1 MILNYYSKGNPQ
13 DPVVVFLHGSASD
26 ATVWLNELNIVASRG
41 YYCIAIDL
49 RGHGQTRLMQQPKEQ
64 VKIDIDSH
72 VHDVIETLTSMNILP
87 KRKISIVT
95 HSFGGIVAVNLG
107 DKFPDLVERQVLVC
121 LPPKLVSPTKDFL
134 KILLGKPIDII
145 QQNLDFVRKVIL
157 RPRYMSSIMTNAQ
170 VLREIYKHVRAWS
183 AFRRMSKS
191 KYKGPIYLAAGR
203 FDLVAPAPLVYRLS
217 LALKNASFELF
228 KWSGHALMEDEPE
241 KFISWLINAISSE
254 EVKKTDS
261 EKPEEEVSKEKA

>member
-1 MILNYYSKGNPQ
+1 MILNYYSKGDPK

-41 YYCIAIDL
+41 YYCLAFDL
-49 RGHGQTRLMQQPKEQ
+49 RGHGKTRLMQQPKAH

-72 VHDVIETLTSMNILP
+72 VHDVIETLTSMDILP

-95 HSFGGIVAVNLG
+95 HSFGGLVAIDLA
-107 DKFPDLVERQVLVC
+107 DKFPDLVEKQILVC
-121 LPPKLVSPTKDFL
+121 LPPKLVSPVKDFL
-134 KILLGKPIDII
+134 QVLLGKPIDII

-157 RPRYMSSIMTNAQ
+157 RPRYMSSIMTNAP
-170 VLREIYKHVRAWS
+170 VLREIYKHVRAWN
-183 AFRRMSKS
+183 AVRRMGKS
-191 KYKGPIYLAAGR
+191 KYQGPIYLAAGR

-217 LALKNASFELF
+217 LALKNAEFELF

-241 KFISWLINAISSE
+241 KFIHWLLHCISGIKEDRSNL
-254 EVKKTDS
+254 
-261 EKPEEEVSKEKA
+261 EEEIEKAKS